1 MSPKKRKAPHV
12 KRPPFLTPHEFRI
25 GAIKKIDHWEYRY
38 ENKKG
43 EIISKTKH
51 LSDGRKIQI
60 KPDGTQYYIHAD
72 GTKTEKTK

>member
-12 KRPPFLTPHEFRI
+12 KRPPFLTQNELEI
-25 GAIKKIDHWEYRY
+25 GAIKKIVHWEYKDD
-38 ENKKG
+38 NKKNQTLS
-43 EIISKTKH
+43 IIKH
-51 LSDGRKIQI
+51 LSNGCKIEI